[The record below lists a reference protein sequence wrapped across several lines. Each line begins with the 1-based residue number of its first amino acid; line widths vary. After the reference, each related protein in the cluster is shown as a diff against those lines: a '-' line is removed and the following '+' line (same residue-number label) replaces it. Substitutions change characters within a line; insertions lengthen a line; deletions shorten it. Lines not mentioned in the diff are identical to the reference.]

1 MESILFSVIRPSYSN
16 LGTTQSH

>member
-16 LGTTQSH
+16 LGTAQSH